1 LGETFVIVSHDLDF
15 VKNVCD
21 RALLMRNG
29 KAIFAGF
36 PDEVLAKITEEE
48 QKEMLGNSH

>member
-1 LGETFVIVSHDLDF
+1 
-15 VKNVCD
+15 
-21 RALLMRNG
+21 MRNG

-48 QKEMLGNSH
+48 QKEMLGIRIKGSYREIGLRAHL